1 MSYRTDFEI
10 LIGQKID
17 LLRIEKGIKE
27 HGDDWQ
33 DFLDDIPGFVHL
45 NKKSGIL
52 VHYINETGIKETGF
66 TNVELNEMGYKYQ
79 ENHLDPYTMHV
90 TVKSL
95 VPFIERDNENEI
107 FTFSQAHRK
116 REEKEFEHIYTATK
130 PLRGTDNLISYS
142 LQIDNL
148 EGLSNKVGKLL
159 REYSFMHQ
167 YFLHYQS
174 LTPREIEVLTLLAS
188 GATNQ
193 RVSDKLFISKAT
205 VKQHRKHI
213 KKKTE
218 CKNTVELVKFAQ
230 AFDLIK

>member
-27 HGDDWQ
+27 HGNDWQ

-90 TVKSL
+90 TIKSL

-107 FTFSQAHRK
+107 FTFSQGHRK
-116 REEKEFEHIYTATK
+116 REEKDFDHIYTASK

-142 LQIDNL
+142 LQIDKL
-148 EGLSNKVGKLL
+148 DELSRKVGRVLG
-159 REYSFMHQ
+159 EYKFIHR

-174 LTPREIEVLTLLAS
+174 LTPREIEILTFIAY
-188 GATNQ
+188 GDTNQ
-193 RVSDKLFISKAT
+193 RISDKLFISKAT
-205 VKQHRKHI
+205 VKQHRKNI

-218 CKNTVELVKFAQ
+218 CRNIVELVKFAQ
-230 AFDLIK
+230 AFDLI

>member
-1 MSYRTDFEI
+1 MNYRTDAEI
-10 LIGQKID
+10 LVGQKID

-33 DFLDDIPGFVHL
+33 DFLDDVPGFVHL

-52 VHYINETGIKETGF
+52 VHYINKTGIKETGF

-107 FTFSQAHRK
+107 FTFSQGHRK
-116 REEKEFEHIYTATK
+116 REEDFFENIYTATK

-142 LQIDNL
+142 LQLHQLD
-148 EGLSNKVGKLL
+148 ELSKKVGKVL
-159 REYSFMHQ
+159 REYKFIHR

-174 LTPREIEVLTLLAS
+174 LTPREIEVLILIAS
-188 GATNQ
+188 GDTNK
-193 RVSDKLFISKAT
+193 RVSEKLFISKAT

-218 CKNTVELVKFAQ
+218 CKTITELVKFAQ
-230 AFDLIK
+230 AFDLI

>member
-1 MSYRTDFEI
+1 MTYRTDFEI
-10 LIGQKID
+10 LLGQKID

-90 TVKSL
+90 TIKSL
-95 VPFIERDNENEI
+95 VPFIERDNDNEI
-107 FTFSQAHRK
+107 FTFSQGHRK
-116 REEKEFEHIYTATK
+116 RDEKDFDHIYTATK

-142 LQIDNL
+142 LQIDKL
-148 EGLSNKVGKLL
+148 DELSRKVGRVLG
-159 REYSFMHQ
+159 EYKFIHR

-174 LTPREIEVLTLLAS
+174 LTSREIEILTLIAS
-188 GATNQ
+188 GDTN
-193 RVSDKLFISKAT
+193 RRISEKLYISKAT

-218 CKNTVELVKFAQ
+218 CRNIVELINFAQ
-230 AFDLIK
+230 AFDLI